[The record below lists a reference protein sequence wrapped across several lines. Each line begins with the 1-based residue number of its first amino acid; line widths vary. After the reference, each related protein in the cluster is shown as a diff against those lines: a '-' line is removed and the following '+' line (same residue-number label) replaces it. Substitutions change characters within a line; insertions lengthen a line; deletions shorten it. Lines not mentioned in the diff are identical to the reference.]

1 MALFISYSLTG
12 HLHILGS
19 EIDFGK
25 YQQTRLLQALT
36 LNNLKPRHTEQ
47 VDFVYIQNVNWTIEV
62 GPSVNSFYSIS
73 TI

>member
-1 MALFISYSLTG
+1 MTSFISYSLIR

-19 EIDFGK
+19 EIDLGK
-25 YQQTRLLQALT
+25 YQQTRLLQVLT
-36 LNNLKPRHTEQ
+36 SNNLKPRHTEQ